1 MAQPAA
7 TPLSTAFK
15 SGMNQER
22 LQFMIRDSVKN
33 LTGYSIDRQDT
44 SDLKALMNRVFTN
57 MASDPYRDIQGQ
69 VSRMNTQVV
78 KEATDTIST
87 GVAQHV
93 KFLQEVNVQ
102 PVPLPVPMS
111 TTTYGQKLPGNFKV
125 GFS

>member
-15 SGMNQER
+15 SVMNQER
-22 LQFMIRDSVKN
+22 LQFMIRDAVKD
-33 LTGYSIDRQDT
+33 LTGYSIDRQDA
-44 SDLKALMNRVFTN
+44 SDLRALMNRVFTN
-57 MASDPYRDIQGQ
+57 MAGDQYKDVQGQ
-69 VSRMNTQVV
+69 VARMNAQVV
-78 KEATDTIST
+78 KEATQTIST

-102 PVPLPVPMS
+102 PVPLPVPLS
-111 TTTYGQKLPGNFKV
+111 TTTYGQKLPGNFKI